1 MFHPTLSSP
10 AGSLKD
16 LPRAEGQCGGGG
28 GGGAT
33 RFRVNFII
41 ILRRTTR
48 LLGVEMA
55 NRARRTIKVYIEHA
69 ATDPFL
75 YGPPT
80 KPPFLVLNGKLSPL
94 MAAAVAAAV
103 DASPWTYLVDP
114 QKVVGINKFLIKSG
128 RVRLCRRRRC
138 RRGGIASP
146 GILIKD
152 AIRELN

>member
-1 MFHPTLSSP
+1 M
-10 AGSLKD
+10 
-16 LPRAEGQCGGGG
+16 
-28 GGGAT
+28 
-33 RFRVNFII
+33 
-41 ILRRTTR
+41 
-48 LLGVEMA
+48 
-55 NRARRTIKVYIEHA
+55 YIEHA

-114 QKVVGINKFLIKSG
+114 QKVVVGINKFLIKSG
-128 RVRLCRRRRC
+128 RVRLCRCRRC